1 MASIGAEEG
10 PNPHVTPHTCEHC
23 QKIDLDG
30 AEEEHMVSKAEV
42 LEFEIWSSKHTDEGS
57 AVSSDP
63 RLDNYYVFSPAH
75 KPRGLSDGG
84 VEFHLATEKGK
95 STHDLQSH
103 TLFTPDIEELAESE
117 RRVIYSKPMLAD
129 PLTQGTIA
137 SIKHWISKCEREQA
151 EAHLI
156 CSVSEPHFLPSR
168 LIRVRPQGSRCKLS
182 LVSGKVLKG
191 QGVRFAALSSCW
203 GANMG
208 VTLTTNNL
216 ESSMEEISWEMVP
229 KTIQDAALT
238 TERLGIDYL
247 WVDSFCIIQ
256 DSPDDK
262 TLEISQ
268 MTEVYTHATLTIM
281 AKRANNA
288 QEGFLH
294 KRLLP
299 SGTSSMM
306 IRYRNVEKGTVTLS
320 FESALSDEF
329 GTRLDTRGWV
339 LQEYSLSRRL
349 LTIGNWATEWSCRQE
364 RYSPGNV
371 DGWTRETKKE
381 TDPFKYNESGWR
393 EKTDTLPEVGHT
405 LDAIAFFAAHPGRV
419 LPRPGQWPANQTWN
433 GLVESYTERYLS
445 EPTDR
450 IRAIAGLAKNL
461 SVMYESQHG
470 SKYAA
475 GLWCQDLPGALLW
488 RNSDRQKLP
497 RPTKWQG
504 PSWSWVS
511 INSTAQCNFARRS
524 PCKEVEDLNCEL
536 VSPEAPFGEL
546 KEGGAVLLIKGCA
559 IELEWRYTRPKKPK
573 EKFGTGLSD
582 IRYLN
587 SGHTYVNAKVKQFLD
602 VQEPTTDW
610 TRITLLLIDP
620 GWHSNAEGIILKKV
634 HCGKY
639 SRLGYFELDYNGDT
653 KGFNSPLPPPRSWE
667 KQVFEIIS

>member
-1 MASIGAEEG
+1 MGA
-10 PNPHVTPHTCEHC
+10 
-23 QKIDLDG
+23 
-30 AEEEHMVSKAEV
+30 
-42 LEFEIWSSKHTDEGS
+42 
-57 AVSSDP
+57 
-63 RLDNYYVFSPAH
+63 
-75 KPRGLSDGG
+75 
-84 VEFHLATEKGK
+84 
-95 STHDLQSH
+95 
-103 TLFTPDIEELAESE
+103 
-117 RRVIYSKPMLAD
+117 
-129 PLTQGTIA
+129 
-137 SIKHWISKCEREQA
+137 
-151 EAHLI
+151 
-156 CSVSEPHFLPSR
+156 
-168 LIRVRPQGSRCKLS
+168 
-182 LVSGKVLKG
+182 
-191 QGVRFAALSSCW
+191 
-203 GANMG
+203 
-208 VTLTTNNL
+208 TLTTNNF

-238 TERLGIDYL
+238 TQRLGIEYL

-281 AKRANNA
+281 AKRANDA

-294 KRLLP
+294 KRVLP

-306 IRYRNVEKGTVTLS
+306 IRYRNGEEGTVTLS

-339 LQEYSLSRRL
+339 LREYLLCRRL
-349 LTIGNWATEWSCRQE
+349 LIIGNWATEWSCRQE

-371 DGWTRETKKE
+371 DEWTRETKKE
-381 TDPFKYNESGWR
+381 TDPFKYNER
-393 EKTDTLPEVGHT
+393 RRKTDTLPEVGHT

-419 LPRPGQWPANQTWN
+419 LPKPGEWPVSQTWN

-450 IRAIAGLAKNL
+450 IRAIAGLAKNF

-488 RNSDRQKLP
+488 RNCDRQMLP
-497 RPTKWQG
+497 RPAKWQG

-511 INSTAQCNFARRS
+511 INNRVDCNLGESS
-524 PCKEVEDLNCEL
+524 PCTEVEHVRCQL

-546 KEGGAVLLIKGCA
+546 KEGGAVLRIRGCA
-559 IELEWRYTRPKKPK
+559 IELDWRYKRPKKPK
-573 EKFGTGLSD
+573 EKFGTDGSD

-587 SGHTYVNAKVKQFLD
+587 NGHTYVDAKVKHFLD
-602 VQEPTTDW
+602 VQELATDW

-634 HCGKY
+634 HGGKY

-653 KGFNSPLPPPRSWE
+653 KDFNSPLPPPRSWE
-667 KQVFEIIS
+667 KQVFEII